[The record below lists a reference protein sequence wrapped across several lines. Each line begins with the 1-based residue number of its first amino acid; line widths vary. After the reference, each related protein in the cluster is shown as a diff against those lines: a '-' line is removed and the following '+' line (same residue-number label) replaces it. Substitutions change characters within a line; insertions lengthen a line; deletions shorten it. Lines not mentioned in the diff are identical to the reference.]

1 MRNNVS
7 RNKESKGDFFFLDMK
22 IRKNIYMYIYTH
34 CTRINPRL
42 KTRLHAFQV
51 NLNFIF
57 CNFNRN
63 KIVSREKAGYSGLHR
78 ASNPRNESSR
88 LKNKKKKR
96 RKEREKEKDSMTGGL

>member
-1 MRNNVS
+1 
-7 RNKESKGDFFFLDMK
+7 
-22 IRKNIYMYIYTH
+22 MYIYTH

-42 KTRLHAFQV
+42 KTRLHAFQA

-88 LKNKKKKR
+88 LKNKKKR

>member
-1 MRNNVS
+1 
-7 RNKESKGDFFFLDMK
+7 
-22 IRKNIYMYIYTH
+22 MYIYTH

-42 KTRLHAFQV
+42 KIRLHAFQA

-63 KIVSREKAGYSGLHR
+63 KIVSREKAGYSELHR

-88 LKNKKKKR
+88 LKNKKKKEEKR
-96 RKEREKEKDSMTGGL
+96 ERKRKIV